1 MSYRIDRPHDPS
13 EDVSIAFDDPELAIP
28 WPLPVTVGILNYM
41 GYDQI
46 QYARMAAA
54 SVICITPE
62 IAVGIF
68 IQRYIIKG
76 LSSGSI
82 KG

>member
-1 MSYRIDRPHDPS
+1 VWNSFIFALLLGITA
-13 EDVSIAFDDPELAIP
+13 VQ
-28 WPLPVTVGILNYM
+28 PVTGGILNYYI

-46 QYARMAAA
+46 QYARVAAA
-54 SVICITPE
+54 SVIWITPE
-62 IAVGIF
+62 IIVGVF